1 MSRAL
6 LAALCVTVAFLVLAA
21 SAGAEMIG
29 PIRLVSKDSLE
40 QATEASAPALSA
52 DGRFVA
58 FAGSLGGLT
67 GVFREEIATG
77 AVVPVYAVEGPAE
90 GVQVASA
97 PSISADGRY
106 VSFTTAARLDPADD
120 TGAAT
125 PDVYVADLAT
135 TPPSYELA
143 SALDRPGA
151 ACEAGITQPAAGEP
165 QGIGYT
171 GAGGSIASGRVA
183 LSADGSEVVFV
194 TTAESNL
201 TEGAGGST
209 PGVAT
214 PALQVVVR
222 DRATGCDR
230 LVSARRDPV
239 GGAMTDLPVTGGAEL
254 AGNAVPN
261 LRGASI
267 SADGST
273 VAWLG
278 TNLQQQVPVLAD
290 EAEIFAARAE
300 GQEPYDEPLWRR
312 IGEGPG
318 APTRRIVGGG
328 DPLAPGC
335 PGAGGTLAEPACDGP
350 FPKIVEYGGRNQN
363 PDSSGW
369 LGAEHV
375 DGVPQLSADGYE
387 VALLGNPTAV
397 VNAFL
402 VDMHPGLDRNQA
414 VRQLTRQVPVHP
426 SEEDGFANKLG
437 TLALNGHV
445 FDLAIS
451 ADGEQVA
458 FATARQQFPLAPPN
472 LITAAPGAVGLTELY
487 LVDLEGETL
496 QRVTHGFGALS
507 EPSTAGE
514 ATAVGGAGA
523 SSPSFGAGGL
533 LAFAS
538 TAANLVE
545 SDGNNASDVFLV
557 ETSKAAKAAGG
568 SQVSTPPAPPRLRT
582 KGLLVTAASL
592 PDGRVRLTAF
602 VPAAGSLRAAATGSL
617 VVGAKVRVIAR
628 AKERAKATGK
638 LKMVLALR
646 KPLRRLAHEAGGYYA
661 NAKVTFRARGGAP
674 VERRIQ
680 VRFRVHKPK
689 AKAKTSKGAVGR

>member
-1 MSRAL
+1 VSLPARL
-6 LAALCVTVAFLVLAA
+6 LLVLLLGAA
-21 SAGAEMIG
+21 PLVVAVNGADAETIG
-29 PIRLVSKDSLE
+29 PIRLLSKDSVE
-40 QATEASAPALSA
+40 QAAMAAAPALSA

-58 FAGSLGGLT
+58 FEGSLGGLT

-77 AVVPVYAVEGPAE
+77 AIVPVYAVEPRGGAAPE
-90 GVQVASA
+90 TPA

-106 VSFTTAARLDPADD
+106 VSFTTTAPLDPADD

-135 TPPSYELA
+135 NPPNYEMA

-151 ACEAGITQPAAGEP
+151 ACEAGITQPQAGQP
-165 QGIGYT
+165 TGIEYK
-171 GAGGSIASGRVA
+171 GAGGSLASGRVA
-183 LSADGSEVVFV
+183 LSADGQKVVFL

-201 TEGAGGST
+201 TSGAGGST

-222 DRATGCDR
+222 DRTSGCDT
-230 LVSARRDPV
+230 LVSARRDPT
-239 GGAMTDLPVTGGAEL
+239 GGAMTTLPVEGGAEL
-254 AGNAVPN
+254 AGLAVPN

-290 EAEIFAARAE
+290 EAATFASRA
-300 GQEPYDEPLWRR
+300 GGNEPYDEPLWRR
-312 IGEGPG
+312 IDAGPA

-335 PGAGGTLAEPACDGP
+335 PGASGTLAEPACQGP
-350 FPKIVEYGGRNQN
+350 FPGIIDYGEKIQN

-375 DGVPQLSADGYE
+375 DGVPQLSADGDQ

-402 VDMHPGLDRNQA
+402 VDMHPGSDRKRA
-414 VRQLTRQVPVHP
+414 VRQLTRQVPVRP
-426 SEEDGFANKLG
+426 QEEDGAANKEA
-437 TLALNGHV
+437 TLAQNGHV

-451 ADGEQVA
+451 ADGRQVA

-472 LITAAPGAVGLTELY
+472 LITAAPVSVGLAELY
-487 LVDLEGETL
+487 LIDLEGETL
-496 QRVTHGFGALS
+496 QRVTHGYGGLS
-507 EPSTAGE
+507 EPSAAG
-514 ATAVGGAGA
+514 TTKAVSGEGA
-523 SSPSFGAGGL
+523 SSPSFGGGGI
-533 LAFAS
+533 AFAS

-545 SDGNNASDVFLV
+545 GDGNNAADVFFV
-557 ETSKAAKAAGG
+557 EAGQAARSAGG
-568 SQVSTPPAPPRLRT
+568 AQIAAAPAPRRLKS
-582 KGLLVTAASL
+582 KGLLVSAVSL

-602 VPAAGSLRAAATGSL
+602 VPGAGSLRAAATGAL
-617 VVGAKVRVIAR
+617 AVGAKAKVLAAAR
-628 AKERAKATGK
+628 AKAKANGK
-638 LKMVLALR
+638 VTMILALQR
-646 KPLRRLAHEAGGYYA
+646 HLRRLAHEPGGFYA
-661 NAKVTFRARGGAP
+661 DAKVAFHARGGGSQD
-674 VERRIQ
+674 RRIQ
-680 VRFRVHKPK
+680 VRFRAHKKKPK
-689 AKAKTSKGAVGR
+689 AKSKGAGR